1 MEQKEVEQFSEQ
13 VKALQEALAGLTN
26 SAEKADAT
34 VSGELG
40 KKFPNAA
47 KPAMAA
53 LSGLGNA
60 VTDVTAALYRG
71 ERGMKVMANGIDLM
85 VDGLQA
91 AAAIFTMF
99 TPWGKALSIGS
110 KLLINGV
117 AAAAKGV
124 SSLNKL
130 NAEQSDKLYKVYQD
144 LSNVG
149 AAGAGGLEKLFDTM
163 QQAGFTAAEL
173 DQFSA
178 AIRRNAQDLAV
189 FGASTAQGAENLAKM
204 SGGILKGDLGM
215 ALMNLGYNAESLA
228 NSTATYLSLQNRL
241 GNIQTKTANQL
252 QKEAGAYAVELD
264 KLTRLT
270 GLSREDQEKR
280 QRSLMSD
287 ERYAS
292 FMATTARSE
301 GYDTAALDSFFSL
314 IQDESTR
321 KGLQHMLAGRGG
333 ATSEEAIAIMQT
345 DPQAYERMMRVARGG
360 SAVSEAQGFYGA
372 AQKYMTGI
380 GGQTGQ
386 FTGKGPGI
394 SVSGNL
400 EYAEKIKQM
409 GAAAAKTGKTLD
421 ESLKTE
427 QAKAAADDGELKR
440 QNELRLQQMG
450 AAQALDSTV
459 KKFTLLNS
467 VTDTL
472 SEGFSK
478 LVTAVGGKAAGGVP
492 TGKAGSTNLPQS
504 GPGGVSG
511 AGSTNLPQGGPGGVG
526 GAGGGL
532 SGASLQ
538 GLNQDFASRF
548 KAAAAE
554 YKTITGKDI
563 QVTSGLRDSE
573 KQAELYRAYKE
584 GRSKFPAAPPGTSL
598 HEHGRAVDVD
608 LNSANEL
615 ARLGLLQKYGLSR
628 PVANDPIHIQGA
640 GGFGGMLSGPM
651 SGYRPNILMHGTE
664 ELSIRPMGRT
674 SDSSNGDGGGGMSE
688 LVSEISEL
696 VSISRR
702 QLYTAQKILQH
713 QQ

>member
-1 MEQKEVEQFSEQ
+1 MDQKEIEQFSEQ

-47 KPAMAA
+47 KPSIEA
-53 LSGLGNA
+53 LKGLGNA

-71 ERGMKVMANGIDLM
+71 ERGMKVMANGIDTM

-99 TPWGKALSIGS
+99 TPMGKALSLGS

-117 AAAAKGV
+117 ALAAKGV
-124 SSLNKL
+124 SSFNKL
-130 NAEQSDKLYKVYQD
+130 NAEQSDKLYKAYQD

-163 QQAGFTAAEL
+163 QQAGFTVAEL
-173 DQFSA
+173 DQFAA
-178 AIRRNAQDLAV
+178 AIKRNSQDLAV

-228 NSTATYLSLQNRL
+228 TSTATYLVLQNRL
-241 GNIQTKTANQL
+241 GAVQTKTAMQL
-252 QKEAGAYAVELD
+252 QKEATAYAVELD

-280 QRSLMSD
+280 QRSLMND

-321 KGLQHMLAGRGG
+321 KGLQHMLASRGG
-333 ATSEEAIAIMQT
+333 ATSEESRRIMQT
-345 DPQAYERMMRVARGG
+345 DPLAYQRMMRVARGG
-360 SAVSEAQGFYGA
+360 SAVGEAQGFYGA
-372 AQKYMTGI
+372 AKGYMTGL

-386 FTGKGPGI
+386 FTGQGPGI

-400 EYAEKIKQM
+400 ETAERFEQM
-409 GAAAAKTGKTLD
+409 AASAKKAGMTLD
-421 ESLKTE
+421 QYVKTE
-427 QAKAAADDGELKR
+427 QGKAAADQGDLKR

-450 AAQALDSTV
+450 VAQSLDSTV
-459 KKFTLLNS
+459 KKFTALNS
-467 VTDTL
+467 VTDAL
-472 SEGFSK
+472 SSGFSK
-478 LVTAVGGKAAGGVP
+478 LTNVLPGAAGGRP
-492 TGKAGSTNLPQS
+492 AGGAGTTNIPQS
-504 GPGGVSG
+504 GG
-511 AGSTNLPQGGPGGVG
+511 ADL
-526 GAGGGL
+526 
-532 SGASLQ
+532 
-538 GLNQDFASRF
+538 
-548 KAAAAE
+548 
-554 YKTITGKDI
+554 
-563 QVTSGLRDSE
+563 SGLRIKSGEAVAGGATSQSLADVARAIQEKLGGDLKHFSAFNDSYH
-573 KQAELYRAYKE
+573 Q
-584 GRSKFPAAPPGTSL
+584 GT
-598 HEHGRAVDVD
+598 D
-608 LNSANEL
+608 SAHAKGTAL
-615 ARLGLLQKYGLSR
+615 DFTL
-628 PVANDPIHIQGA
+628 NDPRKAAQVAAMVRSIPGVKKVLDEYSNPSSRSTAGHIHAEINGA
-640 GGFGGMLSGPM
+640 AGFQGMLSGPM
-651 SGYRPNILMHGTE
+651 SGYRPNVLMHGNE

-674 SDSSNGDGGGGMSE
+674 STDVGSSGGDMSE
-688 LVSEISEL
+688 LVSEIREL
-696 VSISRR
+696 VSIGQR
-702 QLYTAQKILQH
+702 QLSTAQKILKY

>member
-1 MEQKEVEQFSEQ
+1 MDQKEIEQFSEQ
-13 VKALQEALAGLTN
+13 VKALQESLAGLT
-26 SAEKADAT
+26 ATTEKADA
-34 VSGELG
+34 SIGNELT

-47 KPAMAA
+47 KPSIEA
-53 LSGLGNA
+53 LKGLGNA

-71 ERGMKVMANGIDLM
+71 ERGMKVMANGIDTL

-99 TPWGKALSIGS
+99 TPMGKALSLGS

-130 NAEQSDKLYKVYQD
+130 NAEQSDRLYKVYQD

-149 AAGAGGLEKLFDTM
+149 AAGAGGLEKLFDSM

-173 DQFSA
+173 DQFA
-178 AIRRNAQDLAV
+178 NALKRNAQDLAV

-204 SGGILKGDLGM
+204 SGGILKGDLGL

-228 NSTATYLSLQNRL
+228 SSTATYLALQNRL
-241 GNIQTKTANQL
+241 GNIQTKTAYQL
-252 QKEAGAYAVELD
+252 QKEATAYAVELD

-301 GYDTAALDSFFSL
+301 GYDTAALDNFFSL

-321 KGLQHMLAGRGG
+321 KGLQHMLASRGG
-333 ATSEEAIAIMQT
+333 ATSEESRRIMQT
-345 DPQAYERMMRVARGG
+345 DPMAYRRMMEVARGG
-360 SAVSEAQGFYGA
+360 SAVGAAQGFYGA
-372 AQKYMTGI
+372 AQKYMTGV
-380 GGQTGQ
+380 GGQIGQ
-386 FTGKGPGI
+386 FTGQGPGI
-394 SVSGNL
+394 SVAANL
-400 EYAEKIKQM
+400 EYAERIKQM

-421 ESLKTE
+421 ESLKSE
-427 QAKAAADDGELKR
+427 QDKIAADDKELKR

-472 SEGFSK
+472 SAGFSK
-478 LVTAVGGKAAGGVP
+478 LATAVGGKAAGGAP
-492 TGKAGSTNLPQS
+492 AG
-504 GPGGVSG
+504 G
-511 AGSTNLPQGGPGGVG
+511 AGTTNLPQGGAG
-526 GAGGGL
+526 GAGAGV

-563 QVTSGLRDSE
+563 QVTSGFRDSE

-584 GRSKFPAAPPGTSL
+584 GRSKFPAAPPGSSL

-608 LNSANEL
+608 LNSANAL
-615 ARLGLLQKYGLSR
+615 DRLGLLKKYGLSR

-640 GGFGGMLSGPM
+640 GGFSGMLSGPM

-674 SDSSNGDGGGGMSE
+674 SDDSSGGNSSIGEMVSE
-688 LVSEISEL
+688 LREL
-696 VSISRR
+696 VSISQK
-702 QLYTAQKILQH
+702 QLYTAQKILKY

>member
-1 MEQKEVEQFSEQ
+1 MDQKEIEQFSEQ
-13 VKALQEALAGLTN
+13 VKALQEALSGLTN

-47 KPAMAA
+47 KPSIEA
-53 LSGLGNA
+53 LKGLGNA

-71 ERGMKVMANGIDLM
+71 ERGMKVMANGIDTM

-99 TPWGKALSIGS
+99 TPMGRALSLGS

-117 AAAAKGV
+117 ALATKGV
-124 SSLNKL
+124 SSFNKL
-130 NAEQSDKLYKVYQD
+130 NAEQSDKLYKAYQD

-173 DQFSA
+173 DQFAA
-178 AIRRNAQDLAV
+178 AIKRNSQDLAV

-204 SGGILKGDLGM
+204 SGGILKGDLGL
-215 ALMNLGYNAESLA
+215 ALANLGYNAESLA
-228 NSTATYLSLQNRL
+228 SSTATYLVLQNRL
-241 GNIQTKTANQL
+241 GAVQTKTAMQL
-252 QKEAGAYAVELD
+252 QKEATAYAVELD

-270 GLSREDQEKR
+270 GLSRDEQEKR

-292 FMATTARSE
+292 FMATSARTE
-301 GYDTAALDSFFSL
+301 GYDTAALDNFFSL

-321 KGLQHMLAGRGG
+321 KGLQHLFASRGG
-333 ATSEEAIAIMQT
+333 ATSEESRRIMQT
-345 DPQAYERMMRVARGG
+345 DPRAYERMMQVARGG
-360 SAVSEAQGFYGA
+360 SAVGAAQGFYGA
-372 AQKYMTGI
+372 AKGYMTGM
-380 GGQTGQ
+380 GGQIGQ
-386 FTGKGPGI
+386 FTGQGPGI
-394 SVSGNL
+394 SVAANL
-400 EYAEKIKQM
+400 ETAERFAQM
-409 GAAAAKTGKTLD
+409 SDSAKKAGMTL
-421 ESLKTE
+421 EQYVKTE
-427 QAKAAADDGELKR
+427 QGKAAADEGALKR

-450 AAQALDSTV
+450 VSQTLDSTV
-459 KKFTLLNS
+459 KKFTALNS
-467 VTDTL
+467 ASDAL
-472 SEGFSK
+472 SSGFSK
-478 LVTAVGGKAAGGVP
+478 LTNVLPGAAGGRP
-492 TGKAGSTNLPQS
+492 AG
-504 GPGGVSG
+504 G
-511 AGSTNLPQGGPGGVG
+511 AGSTTLPQGGPGGASGGVS
-526 GAGGGL
+526 GAG
-532 SGASLQ
+532 LQ
-538 GLNQDFASRF
+538 GLNQDFADKF

-563 QVTSGLRDSE
+563 QVTSGLRDSA
-573 KQAELYRAYKE
+573 KQAELYKAYKE
-584 GRSKFPAAPPGTSL
+584 GRSKFPAAPPGTSM

-640 GGFGGMLSGPM
+640 SGFRGMLSGPM
-651 SGYRPNILMHGTE
+651 SGYRPNVLMHGNE
-664 ELSIRPMGRT
+664 QLSITPVGR
-674 SDSSNGDGGGGMSE
+674 SKADSGSSIGNMSE
-688 LVSEISEL
+688 LISEVREL
-696 VSISRR
+696 VTIGQR
-702 QLYTAQKILQH
+702 QLSTAQKILRY

>member
-1 MEQKEVEQFSEQ
+1 MDQKEIEQFSEQ

-26 SAEKADAT
+26 SAEKADASI
-34 VSGELG
+34 SGELS

-47 KPAMAA
+47 KPSIEA
-53 LSGLGNA
+53 LKGLGNA

-71 ERGMKVMANGIDLM
+71 ERGMKVMANGIDTL

-99 TPWGKALSIGS
+99 TPMGKALSLGS

-130 NAEQSDKLYKVYQD
+130 NAEQSDRLYKVYQD

-149 AAGAGGLEKLFDTM
+149 AAGAGGLEKLFDSM

-173 DQFSA
+173 DQFA
-178 AIRRNAQDLAV
+178 NALKRNAQDLAV

-204 SGGILKGDLGM
+204 SGGILKGDLGL
-215 ALMNLGYNAESLA
+215 ALTNLGYNAESLA
-228 NSTATYLSLQNRL
+228 NSTATYLALQNRL
-241 GNIQTKTANQL
+241 GNIQTKTAYQL
-252 QKEAGAYAVELD
+252 QREAGAYAVELD

-270 GLSREDQEKR
+270 GLSREEQEKR

-292 FMATTARSE
+292 FMATTARTE
-301 GYDTAALDSFFSL
+301 GYDTAALDNFFSL

-321 KGLQHMLAGRGG
+321 KGLQHMLASRGG
-333 ATSEEAIAIMQT
+333 ATSEESRRIMQT
-345 DPQAYERMMRVARGG
+345 DPMAYQRMMQVARGG
-360 SAVSEAQGFYGA
+360 SAVGAAQGFYGA

-380 GGQTGQ
+380 GGQVGQ
-386 FTGKGPGI
+386 FTGQGPGI
-394 SVSGNL
+394 SVAANL
-400 EYAEKIKQM
+400 EYAERIKQM
-409 GAAAAKTGKTLD
+409 GAAAAKTGQTLD
-421 ESLKTE
+421 ESLKSE
-427 QAKAAADDGELKR
+427 QAKIAADQGELKR

-472 SEGFSK
+472 SSAFSN
-478 LVTAVGGKAAGGVP
+478 LATTLGGKAGGGAPV
-492 TGKAGSTNLPQS
+492 G
-504 GPGGVSG
+504 G
-511 AGSTNLPQGGPGGVG
+511 AGTTNLPQGGPGAVG
-526 GAGGGL
+526 ADL
-532 SGASLQ
+532 
-538 GLNQDFASRF
+538 
-548 KAAAAE
+548 
-554 YKTITGKDI
+554 
-563 QVTSGLRDSE
+563 SGLRIKSGE
-573 KQAELYRAYKE
+573 AVA
-584 GRSKFPAAPPGTSL
+584 GGATSQGL
-598 HEHGRAVDVD
+598 AQ
-608 LNSANEL
+608 L
-615 ARLGLLQKYGLSR
+615 ARTIQDKLGGDLRHFSAFNDSYHQGTDSAHAKGTALDFTLTDPKKAAQIAAIVRGLPGVKSVRDEYSNPSSR
-628 PVANDPIHIQGA
+628 ATAGHIHTEINGA
-640 GGFGGMLSGPM
+640 SGFGGMLSGPM

-674 SDSSNGDGGGGMSE
+674 SDDTSSSNMGLGEMVSE
-688 LVSEISEL
+688 LKEL
-696 VSISRR
+696 VYISQK
-702 QLYTAQKILQH
+702 QLYTAQKILKY